1 MATTQYSD
9 IIDPRVFSAYLQE
22 LTVEKSLLIR
32 SGIVERSPLLDS
44 FLAGGGHYIEMPKW
58 QDLADGDANSSSA
71 DVSES
76 AGIENVSARTEN
88 GIRLSRNKVFG
99 SQDLL
104 AAIAGSDPMDVI
116 ANRFADWWVRHDQK
130 LLLAILKGL
139 LLDDTS
145 DTGSDPDLLNSIS
158 VTGSVAGSANK
169 FSAEAL
175 LDTFQILGDGKT
187 NISAIAVHSFIHTQ
201 MQKQNLIDY
210 SPDSE
215 ANIGFGTYMGKTLL
229 VDDGLEVT
237 AGNDGGGNS
246 QPAYDTVAFA
256 PGAFQLGFGNPRVP
270 VETNREPLTGHGG
283 GQEYIVTRREM
294 VLHPVGFTIS
304 IANADTAMGSDRQSL
319 TNTEI
324 AAENIYARVDADGT
338 RNRAQRLCVLRS
350 N

>member
-1 MATTQYSD
+1 MATTIYSD
-9 IIDPRVFSAYLQE
+9 IIDPRVFSPYLQE

-32 SGIVERSPLLDS
+32 SGIVERNPLLDS
-44 FLAGGGHYIEMPKW
+44 FLDGGGHYIEMPKW
-58 QDLADGDANSSSA
+58 QDLADGEANYSSTDPGQTA
-71 DVSES
+71 DIES
-76 AGIENVSARTEN
+76 VTTVQEN

-99 SQDLL
+99 SQDLV
-104 AAIAGSDPMDVI
+104 AAVAGSDPMDVI
-116 ANRFADWWVRHDQK
+116 ANRFADWWVRHDQN
-130 LLLAILKGL
+130 LMLAILNGL
-139 LLDDTS
+139 LLDDTGT
-145 DTGSDPDLLNSIS
+145 DGADLINTVA

-175 LDTFQILGDGKT
+175 LDTFQILGDGKS

-229 VDDGLEVT
+229 VDDGLTVT

-246 QPAYDTVAFA
+246 QPAYDTIAFA

-283 GQEYIVTRREM
+283 GEEYIVTRREM
-294 VLHPVGFTIS
+294 VLHPVGFSVNIT
-304 IANADTAMGSDRQSL
+304 NADAAMGNTRQSL
-319 TNTEI
+319 SNTEI
-324 AAENIYARVDADGT
+324 AADNIYARVDADGS
-338 RNRAQRLCVLRS
+338 RNRAQRFCVLRS

>member
-1 MATTQYSD
+1 MATTVYSD
-9 IIDPRVFSAYLQE
+9 IIDPRVFSPYLQE
-22 LTVEKSLLIR
+22 LTVEKSLLVQ
-32 SGIVERSPLLDS
+32 SGIVERNPLLDS

-58 QDLADGDANSSSA
+58 QDLADGEANYSSTAATAATIDSVA
-71 DVSES
+71 TRV
-76 AGIENVSARTEN
+76 EN

-99 SQDLL
+99 ARDLT

-116 ANRFADWWVRHDQK
+116 ANRFADWWVRHDQA

-145 DTGSDPDLLNSIS
+145 DSGSDPDLLNSIA
-158 VTGSVAGSANK
+158 VDGSVAGSANK

-210 SPDSE
+210 TPDSE

-229 VDDGLEVT
+229 VDDGLTVT
-237 AGNDGGGNS
+237 AGTDGGGNS

-283 GQEYIVTRREM
+283 GEEYIVTRREM
-294 VLHPVGFTIS
+294 VLHPVGFT
-304 IANADTAMGSDRQSL
+304 ADIGNVNTHMGGDRQSL

-324 AAENIYARVDADGT
+324 ANNDVYSRIDADGS
-338 RNRAQRLCVLRS
+338 RNRAQRFCVLRS